1 MTTLE
6 ATSKPFLTASNTA
19 KRLIP
24 SIPRYIRADPSNLP
38 PMQLT
43 DRDRRIL
50 EAVHAYDGI
59 LSEGQIRSLFF
70 TGRTATQVRLMLLY
84 QHGYLNRPDR
94 RQRAALPA
102 MIYWLSEKGA
112 AYVAG
117 LYGQSLSEF
126 GWHKQPRMMQVEHDL
141 AVNDLR
147 ILINKACQSLPHFL
161 LNHWVPASEF
171 HADPDKVE
179 FVLPNKNKATRSI
192 RPDGYCVISKSDYT
206 SRLLIEV
213 DRGTEDNGR
222 ITVEKLLRGFAYIMS
237 EAYKARFGFSSGRWI
252 FVTTSDRRLKNMKKA
267 AEVALKQDAKLFYFT
282 TYDRLTTETIFTSP
296 IWFRGGDEVASTLF
310 PVQLDGKVGYS

>member
-1 MTTLE
+1 M
-6 ATSKPFLTASNTA
+6 
-19 KRLIP
+19 R
-24 SIPRYIRADPSNLP
+24 
-38 PMQLT
+38 LT

-50 EAVHAYDGI
+50 EAVHAYDGM
-59 LSEGQIRSLFF
+59 LSENQIRALFF

-112 AYVAG
+112 ALVAG
-117 LYGQSLSEF
+117 LYGQHLSEF
-126 GWHKQPRMMQVEHDL
+126 TWHKQPRMMQVEHDL

-147 ILINKACQSLPHFL
+147 ILIQKACHSLPQFAL
-161 LNHWVPASEF
+161 KQWIAASEF
-171 HADPDKVE
+171 HAAPDRVE
-179 FVLPNKNKATRSI
+179 FVLPNKSKATRFI

-222 ITVEKLLRGFAYIMS
+222 ITIEKLLPGLAYIRS
-237 EAYKARFGFSSGRWI
+237 ETYKARFGFSSGRWI
-252 FVTTSDRRLKNMKKA
+252 FVTTSDRRLKNMKQA

-282 TYDRLTTETIFTSP
+282 TFERITDETIFTEA
-296 IWFRGGDEVASTLF
+296 IWLRGGDEVATTLF
-310 PVQLDGKVGYS
+310 PVQ

>member
-1 MTTLE
+1 MSSLDTVS
-6 ATSKPFLTASNTA
+6 TSTVTSQNAA
-19 KRLIP
+19 RRLVAP
-24 SIPRYIRADPSNLP
+24 IPRYKRVDPSNLP
-38 PMQLT
+38 PMRLT

-50 EAVHAYDGI
+50 EAVHAYDGM

-102 MIYWLSEKGA
+102 MVYWLSEKGA
-112 AYVAG
+112 TYVAG

-126 GWHKQPRMMQVEHDL
+126 AWRKQPRMMQVEHDL

-147 ILINKACQSLPHFL
+147 ILINKACQSLPLFS
-161 LNHWVPASEF
+161 LNQWVSASEF
-171 HADPDKVE
+171 HADPDKIE
-179 FVLPNKNKATRSI
+179 FMLPNKSKATRFI

-206 SRLLIEV
+206 SRLLFEV

-222 ITVEKLLRGFAYIMS
+222 ITVEKLLPGLAYIRS
-237 EAYKARFGFSSGRWI
+237 EAYKIRFGFSSGRWV
-252 FVTTSDRRLKNMKKA
+252 FVTTSDRRLKNMKRA
-267 AEVALKQDAKLFYFT
+267 AELALKQDAKLFYFT
-282 TYDRLTTETIFTSP
+282 TFDRIAVETIFTSP

-310 PVQLDGKVGYS
+310 PAQ